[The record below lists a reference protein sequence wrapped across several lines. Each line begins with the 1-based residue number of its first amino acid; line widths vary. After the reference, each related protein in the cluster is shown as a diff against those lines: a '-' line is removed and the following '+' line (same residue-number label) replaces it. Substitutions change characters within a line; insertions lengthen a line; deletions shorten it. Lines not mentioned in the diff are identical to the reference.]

1 MGSKLEMALNALF
14 AGLVYDEQDNL
25 VEVSHIGLDAQ
36 YVIDDAGFHRH
47 INSEDVDRQVL
58 QVLLQQLEDNK
69 DMAIEQAL
77 NFLGKD
83 DLLTKAAVDA
93 SMRNVNIDQIL
104 KQGFPAQARDMMG
117 MVGFR
122 IIINYH
128 GEVIRI
134 DQPAVP
140 YDE

>member
-1 MGSKLEMALNALF
+1 MAWNALF
-14 AGLVYDEQDNL
+14 EGLVYDELENP
-25 VEVSHIGLDAQ
+25 VEVAHIGPDAH
-36 YVIDDAGFHRH
+36 YVVDDAGFHRH

-69 DMAIEQAL
+69 EMAIEQAL

-104 KQGFPAQARDMMG
+104 QQGLPGQARDMMG

-122 IIINYH
+122 IIINLH
-128 GEVIRI
+128 GEVVRI

-140 YDE
+140 YEE